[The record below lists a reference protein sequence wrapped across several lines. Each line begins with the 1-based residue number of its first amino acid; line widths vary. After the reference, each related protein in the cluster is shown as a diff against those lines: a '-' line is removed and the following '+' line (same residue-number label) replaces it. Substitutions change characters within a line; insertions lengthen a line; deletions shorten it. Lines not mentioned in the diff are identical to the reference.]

1 MSRAL
6 RVFLFLVALV
16 LGGFG
21 LRFAYLAANAFSF
34 GVMGYGLL
42 SLGCCIG
49 AGISVAPGLIGVV
62 ARPLT
67 AFFGNFFYP
76 EERLTAPPEALLRA
90 LHMRILDRQFP
101 AVVQQIEA
109 LTEAYGPRPELF
121 HLAAHLA
128 AARGEPVD
136 PVTSEAARRLKPR
149 ALQTYLDLLRRQPP
163 RHSTTR
169 TTD

>member
-6 RVFLFLVALV
+6 RVFLFLVAAV
-16 LGGFG
+16 LAVFG

-34 GVMGYGLL
+34 GILGYGLL

-49 AGISVAPGLIGVV
+49 AGICVAPGLVGFV
-62 ARPLT
+62 ARPVT
-67 AFFGNFFYP
+67 SFFGEFFYP

-109 LTEAYGPRPELF
+109 LTEAYGPRAELF

-128 AARGEPVD
+128 AARGEPVE

-149 ALQTYLDLLRRQPP
+149 ALDTYLALLRSHPP
-163 RHSTTR
+163 RPAPASA
-169 TTD
+169 